1 MEVPGH
7 ERPCLKQ
14 KPPNKPENLY
24 HDYPLTSTRVLGCC
38 AFVNWHARAHTQL
51 GEVKEGVHTVRL
63 RDEGHSAAVS
73 SLIAQQKSL
82 QVQDGLCSQKESK
95 REFIEFFLPLFYK
108 FRNI

>member
-1 MEVPGH
+1 MLCICE
-7 ERPCLKQ
+7 
-14 KPPNKPENLY
+14 
-24 HDYPLTSTRVLGCC
+24 LTC
-38 AFVNWHARAHTQL
+38 ARARAHTQL

-63 RDEGHSAAVS
+63 RDEGHSASVS

-95 REFIEFFLPLFYK
+95 REFTEFFLPLFYK